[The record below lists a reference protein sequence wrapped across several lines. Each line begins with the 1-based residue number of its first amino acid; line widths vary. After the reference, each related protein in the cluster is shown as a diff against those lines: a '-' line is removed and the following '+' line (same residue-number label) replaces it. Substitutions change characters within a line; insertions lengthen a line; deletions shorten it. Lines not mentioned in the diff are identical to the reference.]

1 MPAHEFSLFSLFS
14 LAGGLALFL
23 YGMQQGEKNIRRL
36 GGAQL
41 RKMIAAM
48 TRHRIFAY
56 TAGLVTTLITQSSSA
71 TTVILVGLVNARFMT
86 LGQSLGMILGADL
99 GTTVTVQLFAFKFHQ
114 IAPLLIAGGFFASM
128 RGPETKS
135 GMYGKLTFALGLI
148 FFGMHMMA
156 ESVTP
161 MRSLPIFERMLQA
174 SFSNPWYGLLAG
186 TIITAVIQSSAATLT
201 IVIALLQSMQGEP
214 LPLHAL
220 FPLVMGANLGTCAT
234 AFISTFGADIAAK
247 RVAWSHF
254 FFKFFGIAIVLPLLP
269 LSGYLAPILP
279 QSPALQIALLHTFF
293 NIIIGIVFLPLLHP
307 FEKAIH
313 RFVKPLVKTTGK
325 YHLDYLSEGAIELPA
340 LATTQASKEI
350 YRMGELVLNMANK
363 SRELIDSFSLTN
375 KQLIAA
381 KDDEV
386 DFLHEHIIAYLT
398 KLARVELDTTSAD
411 LSYQLLMITTDLEHI
426 GDSISKNVIVLA
438 QKIIESPLPLS
449 TAGKT
454 EIIEYYSHA
463 ITDLTEIL
471 AAFTMRD
478 SSLAS
483 AVLIRKTER
492 DELYNQLFGHH
503 VTRLFN
509 RKPESLQTTSI
520 HIDLLEEIRKI
531 DHYVFRIAGY
541 LAKRG
546 G

>member
-1 MPAHEFSLFSLFS
+1 MHTDSFSLLSFFS

-36 GGAQL
+36 GGIQL
-41 RKMIAAM
+41 RKMITAM

-56 TAGLVTTLITQSSSA
+56 GAGLITTLITQSSSA

-114 IAPLLIAGGFFASM
+114 IAPLLIACGFFASM
-128 RGPETKS
+128 RGSEKTS
-135 GMYGKLTFALGLI
+135 GMYGKLIFALGLI

-161 MRSLPIFERMLQA
+161 MRSLPLFERMLQA
-174 SFSNPWYGLLAG
+174 SFNNPWYGLLAG

-201 IVIALLQSMQGEP
+201 IVIALLQSMHGEP

-254 FFKFFGIAIVLPLLP
+254 SFKLIGIAVVLPLLP
-269 LSGYLAPILP
+269 LSGYLVPCMP
-279 QSPALQIALLHTFF
+279 QSPALQIALLHTLF
-293 NIIIGIVFLPLLHP
+293 NIIISIVFLPLLHP

-313 RFVKPLVKTTGK
+313 RFVKQPAKTTEK
-325 YHLDYLSEGAIELPA
+325 YHLDYLSDSVVELPV
-340 LATTQASKEI
+340 LAIAQATKEI
-350 YRMGELVLNMANK
+350 NRMGEMVYSMANK
-363 SRELIDSFSLTN
+363 SRELIESFSLQN
-375 KQLIAA
+375 KQRIAA
-381 KDDEV
+381 RDNEV
-386 DFLHEHIIAYLT
+386 DFLHESIIAYLT
-398 KLARVELDTTSAD
+398 KLARIELDIVSAG

-438 QKIIESPLPLS
+438 EKIVESPLPLS

-463 ITDLTEIL
+463 ITDLAEIL

-478 SSLAS
+478 ATLAM
-483 AVLIRKTER
+483 AVLDRKPQR
-492 DELYNQLFGHH
+492 DELYNQLFAHH

-541 LAKRG
+541 LKG
-546 G
+546 NGK